1 MPRSALHYRLLH
13 RGDRSVIQ
21 VSGVLTKAT
30 CRRLVGAIDQVYE
43 RRSRHVTVDIA
54 RVESIDDAGRRC
66 LLECEHRA
74 HLLNIGFELQPRAAV
89 AAMSAS

>member
-1 MPRSALHYRLLH
+1 
-13 RGDRSVIQ
+13 VIQ
-21 VSGVLTKAT
+21 VSGELNSDT
-30 CRRLVGAIDQVYE
+30 CRRLVSAIDQVYE
-43 RRSRHVTVDIA
+43 RRGRHVTVDIA

-74 HLLNIGFELQPRAAV
+74 HLLNISFELQPRTAV

>member
-1 MPRSALHYRLLH
+1 MLHQD
-13 RGDRSVIQ
+13 DRAVIQ
-21 VSGVLTKAT
+21 VSGTLTHET
-30 CRRLVGAIDQVYE
+30 CARLVAAIDQLYGK
-43 RRSRHVTVDIA
+43 RLRHVTLDIA
-54 RVESIDDAGRRC
+54 RVQAVDDAGRRC